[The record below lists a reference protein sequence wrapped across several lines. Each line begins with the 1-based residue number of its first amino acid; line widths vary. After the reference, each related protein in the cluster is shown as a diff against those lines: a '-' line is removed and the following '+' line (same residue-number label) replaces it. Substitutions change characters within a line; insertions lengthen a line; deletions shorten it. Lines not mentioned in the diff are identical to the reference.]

1 MYDVEKKMLPIGI
14 ENFEEICTDE
24 FYYVDKTMMIRDLLR
39 RRGKVN
45 LFTRPRR
52 FGKSLNMSMLKYF
65 FEIGRDRAIFD
76 GLEITKEIA
85 LCEKNMGRF
94 PVISVS
100 LKSVD
105 GAEYATARANLCAT
119 IGNEAMRFY
128 DQLSDS
134 EKLSEREKEAY
145 RQLTTIDATGQS
157 IYAMS
162 DGVLMGGLKTLSMLL
177 EKHYGKKAVILI
189 DEYDVPLAKA
199 NEQGYYDQM
208 IILIRSMF
216 EQALKTNESLHFA
229 VLTGCL
235 RVSKESIFT
244 GLNNLIVFSIADKDC
259 GSYFGFTDD
268 EVKGM
273 LDYYELS
280 DKYRTIKEWYNG
292 YCFGDTDVY
301 CPWDVI
307 NYVHKLLV
315 DRTLMPQDY
324 WINTSSNDVI
334 RKLLEKASNETRN
347 EIECLIAG
355 EAVIK
360 EIREE
365 LTYRE
370 LYDTIENVWGVLFAT
385 GYLTQRGEA
394 EGKMRRLVIPNREIL
409 DIFVTQVRSWMQDK
423 ARENEVRLHYFC
435 EAFKNA
441 DEETV
446 QATFEEYLN
455 ETVSIRDTA
464 VRNELKE
471 NFYHGFLLGLLRF
484 EKEWLVISNRES
496 GKGYADIVI
505 EIFREK
511 LGIVIEMKYAENGNL
526 DTACK
531 EAMQQIEDREYVKQP
546 YLDGMK
552 RVIKCGIACHAKAC
566 KVVFAECA
574 GKEQISEKVKPIN

>member
-65 FEIGRDRAIFD
+65 FEIGRDRTIFD
-76 GLEITKEIA
+76 GLEIAKETA

-128 DQLSDS
+128 DLLSDS
-134 EKLSEREKEAY
+134 GKLSDREKEAY

-235 RVSKESIFT
+235 RVSRESIFT
-244 GLNNLIVFSIADKDC
+244 GLNNLKVFSIADKDC
-259 GSYFGFTDD
+259 GAYFGFTDD

-273 LDYYELS
+273 LDYYGLS
-280 DKYRTIKEWYNG
+280 DKYRMIKEWYNG
-292 YCFGDTDVY
+292 YCFGNTDVY

-307 NYVHKLLV
+307 SYVDKLLV
-315 DRTLMPQDY
+315 DWTLMPQDY

-360 EIREE
+360 EVKEE

-385 GYLTQRGEA
+385 GYLTQRGAA

-423 ARENEVRLHYFC
+423 ARENEARLHTFC
-435 EAFKNA
+435 GAFKNA
-441 DEETV
+441 DAETV
-446 QATFEEYLN
+446 QTTFEEYLN

-484 EKEWLVISNRES
+484 EEEWLVISNRES

-552 RVIKCGIACHAKAC
+552 QVIKCSIACHVKDC
-566 KVVFAECA
+566 KVVFEEYG
-574 GKEQISEKVKPIN
+574 GKEKIPEKIKPIY